1 MRNAPARSSMSPL
14 VLVLAITVASVAAPL
29 STAHAYERQLGV
41 FVGAGYTGIATSTPY
56 PPHAVTASVGVGVG
70 LGDVWELRGHLDY
83 GFHVSAMHR
92 LGLGVDLVY
101 LVDVLSVV
109 PYLGVS
115 VSGALSLLD
124 PSLAMGDL
132 RGDFLAGG
140 LAGLDV
146 LIGREWTIGAEVR
159 INVGVTDFDRA
170 GLLIT
175 GLCRAQALFEI

>member
-1 MRNAPARSSMSPL
+1 M
-14 VLVLAITVASVAAPL
+14 ASVMTSA
-29 STAHAYERQLGV
+29 STAQAYERQLGV
-41 FVGAGYTGIATSTPY
+41 FVGAGYTGIATTTPY
-56 PPHAVTASVGVGVG
+56 PPHAVAASVGVGVG
-70 LGDVWELRGHLDY
+70 LSDVWEIRGHVDY
-83 GFHVSAMHR
+83 GFHVAAMHR

-115 VSGALSLLD
+115 VSGALALLD
-124 PSLAMGDL
+124 PSLAMGEV

-146 LIGREWTIGAEVR
+146 LLGREWTIGVEVR
-159 INVGVTDFDRA
+159 VNVGVTDFDRA